1 MHILGISL
9 AVLSAAALSF
19 GNIWQSR
26 GIEIATARKGD
37 GKLFLTVVKTPVW
50 LLGTALYGVA
60 ILLQISSLTF
70 APLMLVQP
78 VGVLALVF
86 AVFLNPHFG
95 GAKPTAAVYRA
106 MGICLIGVF
115 GYVIIAAQVSQ
126 QKAITDA
133 QLVGVL
139 VALGIALVIAAGTR
153 ILNHGA
159 SRAPIM
165 YVLLGGI
172 FSAFVASLGKTVIIR
187 VQAAI
192 ADHHFS
198 LDSGGLL
205 TIGCVIG
212 IGIASALSVYFIQ
225 SAYTCN
231 ASDVVVAGSTVVDPA
246 VSVLIGIV
254 ILHEAASA
262 PPWSLIAIAIA
273 GAIAVVGV
281 FKLSQ
286 AETPTSRQDTKN

>member
-1 MHILGISL
+1 
-9 AVLSAAALSF
+9 
-19 GNIWQSR
+19 
-26 GIEIATARKGD
+26 
-37 GKLFLTVVKTPVW
+37 
-50 LLGTALYGVA
+50 
-60 ILLQISSLTF
+60 
-70 APLMLVQP
+70 
-78 VGVLALVF
+78 
-86 AVFLNPHFG
+86 
-95 GAKPTAAVYRA
+95 

-133 QLVGVL
+133 ELVGVL
-139 VALGIALVIAAGTR
+139 VALGIALVIAGGTW
-153 ILNHGA
+153 ILNHGD

-172 FSAFVASLGKTVIIR
+172 FSGFVAALGKTVILR

-192 ADHHFS
+192 AAHHFS

-205 TIGCVIG
+205 TIGCVIS
-212 IGIASALSVYFIQ
+212 IGIASALSVYFI
-225 SAYTCN
+225 
-231 ASDVVVAGSTVVDPA
+231 ASSTVVDPA

-262 PPWSLIAIAIA
+262 PPWSLIATAIA